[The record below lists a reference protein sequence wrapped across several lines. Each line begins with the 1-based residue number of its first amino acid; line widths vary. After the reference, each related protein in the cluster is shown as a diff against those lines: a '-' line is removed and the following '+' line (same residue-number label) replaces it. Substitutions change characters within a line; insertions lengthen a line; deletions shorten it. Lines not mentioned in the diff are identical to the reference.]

1 MNKPTYTCA
10 TKGCGN
16 PINFLEVDAGTWRH
30 TKTGSRYCEVGHLCF
45 AHPAGGTNTT
55 PPEELERDVTELH
68 EILEYVGD
76 YCDADAGQVSD
87 LSRKI
92 RAYATS
98 VAQERVEEATA
109 DLREQL
115 DRALVPKF
123 KVGDRVRT
131 LNHGICVITGERAV
145 VVMDDDGTEYAQ
157 MEEGL
162 SLAPLETECQHLKG
176 HTPQNFGPFVHYAF
190 CPRCGES
197 LTKEGEA

>member
-1 MNKPTYTCA
+1 M
-10 TKGCGN
+10 
-16 PINFLEVDAGTWRH
+16 
-30 TKTGSRYCEVGHLCF
+30 
-45 AHPAGGTNTT
+45 TT
-55 PPEELERDVTELH
+55 PEQAALLAKMNRQLA
-68 EILEYVGD
+68 EISTLKAEV
-76 YCDADAGQVSD
+76 
-87 LSRKI
+87 
-92 RAYATS
+92 
-98 VAQERVEEATA
+98 A